1 MKRRKARNTK
11 PQIRLVGWE
20 VLVRAAVAVAGLASG
35 VALAAPGDLDPS
47 FGQVGRRSDI
57 DSVGVSNLWS
67 VDVRPDDSVLFGGG
81 GEYDGY
87 YSSYVDDFI
96 GSLLPD
102 GTADA
107 GFAAAAFTNAAVY
120 DTAMQPDGMVLAV
133 GTVRQP
139 DGNKKLLLYRLLPS
153 GALDTSFGLNGAFV
167 LSDGTT
173 RREAGYSVSVDPAG
187 NIVVAGGR
195 GGNLLVVR
203 ITPSGLLD
211 SSFGTG
217 GTFTGPEVIANN
229 VRIESAPAGGYRLIA
244 PIATGTGWDCTVV
257 GLTAAGA
264 LDTAFGTNGLAVPPS
279 ASVGE
284 NHCSSL
290 AVLNDGRIVVG
301 GYDGSRAFVGPPAGK
316 RHARHH
322 VRSSVSAG
330 AAAGCVGPR
339 RGGHGQ
345 GLRGGG
351 QQRTGPRSAGHP
363 PAGQWRAGPAVRQR
377 GSGDGGT

>member
-1 MKRRKARNTK
+1 MKRRKAKNAK

-20 VLVRAAVAVAGLASG
+20 APVRAAVAVAGLASG

-57 DSVGVSNLWS
+57 DSAGVASLWS

-102 GTADA
+102 GKADA
-107 GFAAAAFTNAAVY
+107 GFAAAALTNAAVY
-120 DTAMQPDGMVLAV
+120 DTAMQPDGKVLAV
-133 GTVRQP
+133 GAVRQP

-153 GALDTSFGLNGAFV
+153 GALDVSFGLNGVFV

-173 RREAGYSVSVDPAG
+173 SREAGYSVSVDPVG

-195 GGNLLVVR
+195 AEKLLVVR
-203 ITPSGLLD
+203 MTPGGLLD

-217 GTFTGPEVIANN
+217 GIFTGPEVIANN

-244 PIATGTGWDCTVV
+244 PVSAGTGWDCKVV

-279 ASVGE
+279 ARVGA
-284 NHCSSL
+284 NHCSSI

-301 GYDGSRAFVGPPAGK
+301 GYDGTQAFVGRLLSNGTLDTAFDAASVPARLQG
-316 RHARHH
+316 
-322 VRSSVSAG
+322 VSALDVG
-330 AAAGCVGPR
+330 ATGKVFVAGVN
-339 RGGHGQ
+339 
-345 GLRGGG
+345 
-351 QQRTGPRSAGHP
+351 SALG
-363 PAGQWRAGPAVRQR
+363 AGAQVIRLLTNGA
-377 GSGDGGT
+377 